1 MKSPEASRPSAARRA
16 PRRGRRSIATAA
28 PGPLG
33 EDILLARHGDLI
45 DHFRQDPAGQHT
57 IAVLHDGSTDTA
69 PNGLE
74 GVTTPPSP
82 VERARRRLAELGS
95 PRHAVTRRE
104 ITFLAGLSV
113 AWLLLSAVLFGVVMW
128 SAAVVLEP
136 ADLQTVMSGPLAGV
150 AVDVPP
156 AG

>member
-16 PRRGRRSIATAA
+16 PRRGRRSITTAA

-45 DHFRQDPAGQHT
+45 DHFRQDPAGQRT
-57 IAVLHDGSTDTA
+57 VAVLHDGSTDSA
-69 PNGLE
+69 PNGVE
-74 GVTTPPSP
+74 GVAPRPSP
-82 VERARRRLAELGS
+82 ADRARRRLAELGS

-104 ITFLAGLSV
+104 IKFLTGLSV

-128 SAAVVLEP
+128 SVTVVLEP
-136 ADLQTVMSGPLAGV
+136 ADLQMLMSGPLAGV